1 MKKTTVLKTI
11 IAMTVAFGL
20 NACTNAEMAEIEQ
33 GIDEGNRQAMGGPK
47 GSVYSP
53 EQGILCDR
61 QAGFCVDREGIS
73 LGFTKEYLGQSNQD
87 KWSNRISGDY
97 DTARFSFSN
106 SVYCDVTVGQC
117 WTNKYKESV
126 DYYYTRKLF

>member
-1 MKKTTVLKTI
+1 MNKRNIFKTVIATTV
-11 IAMTVAFGL
+11 VFGL
-20 NACTNAEMAEIEQ
+20 NACTNTEVALMEQ
-33 GIDEGNRQAMGGPK
+33 GIDDANRQVVGAPK

-61 QAGFCVDREGIS
+61 EAGFCVDREGIS

-87 KWSNRISGDY
+87 KWANRISGDY
-97 DTARFSFSN
+97 DTSRFSFSN
-106 SVYCDVTVGQC
+106 SVYCDVTEGQC
-117 WTNKYKESV
+117 WTNKYKDSV